1 MAEFRVSAAQLRA
14 KADELSNLN
23 SSYKT
28 NVSELEGCEQNLMGM
43 WDGEAKDRFHTEF
56 NKDKSQMTAFSAL
69 IDKYV
74 AALLEIAAKYE
85 KAEAQALEL
94 ASTRTY

>member
-1 MAEFRVSAAQLRA
+1 MAQFSVSAAQLRA

-28 NVSELEGCEQNLMGM
+28 TVSELESSEGTLMGM